1 MSAFPPLRTVRS
13 RPIAGIALNEQM
25 HEVAHGN
32 YNGEPA
38 DRRLVAVGAALGG
51 LAVMLGAFG
60 AHALKGRIEADALT
74 GEALKVNGSEG
85 R

>member
-1 MSAFPPLRTVRS
+1 MKWYV
-13 RPIAGIALNEQM
+13 
-25 HEVAHGN
+25 GN
-32 YNGEPA
+32 YNSEPA

-60 AHALKGRIEADALT
+60 AHALKGRIEADALI
-74 GEALKVNGSEG
+74 GEAVKVNGSEG